1 MKKIIFSLILASL
14 ITASAVLYGCSAEKE
29 PPQITIAAE
38 GVSEYVL
45 IRPDESTN
53 ELWKAAGVIHR
64 GINDACGES
73 TIEYTTDWVNRGEEV
88 PVGTKEI
95 LFGPT
100 NRPESD
106 AAYALIPQRLNNMY
120 DYAIKFDGTRIAI
133 AGGSDEALAMAAEY
147 FTETYIKDGAVKL
160 PENLEYVYKHPFPE
174 ITIGGTPL
182 NEFTVIYQSDNH
194 YLFKQ
199 SALRFN
205 KQLDEVIGYTLP
217 VDSDENADNYEH
229 KIYLKYT
236 PKLEYTAV
244 VTEDGNLEISG
255 VPEAVEYAV
264 SDYSL
269 FTKLFDVTSYIRL
282 RYDSDA
288 RTLSAERMK
297 SFSVFF
303 LIAKVILASMPDLTA
318 LTVGSSELSKV
329 NLTRFRPLLFI
340 ASALI
345 MLVIGII
352 WLVRFVRFFKDAFS
366 NALVERVENE
376 YEQQRIERPGIFAA
390 KDYRFSIKLLC
401 IGSIFIFNM
410 SIDNVNFFMD
420 GIFSIL
426 CIIAFRSL
434 IRRGYVIMGKAEKK
448 LLTLSAAHAILN
460 FSNFIYALIYFEHGD
475 LFFVYR
481 EKEELLRYLPIEIL
495 TIAESVLLLI
505 EISWIFKL
513 LNSYTVPKIRE
524 YQRYFAERSVDG
536 FIDEFKERSRQL
548 CKIAYTLA
556 AITIIYFV
564 FYTFIRPLNESF
576 VIGNYLA
583 SIVFIIS
590 FNRALGYVSD
600 RVYLTIYKYS

>member
-1 MKKIIFSLILASL
+1 MKKKYFVLAAVFLFNPLISIFDILPDFIGYYFLLRAFTSTSYIFDNASDL
-14 ITASAVLYGCSAEKE
+14 YDSVKRMMVIGIAKFFSVLLLFVTDTTMALVLSFSFAIVEILYG
-29 PPQITIAAE
+29 
-38 GVSEYVL
+38 
-45 IRPDESTN
+45 
-53 ELWKAAGVIHR
+53 
-64 GINDACGES
+64 
-73 TIEYTTDWVNRGEEV
+73 
-88 PVGTKEI
+88 
-95 LFGPT
+95 
-100 NRPESD
+100 
-106 AAYALIPQRLNNMY
+106 
-120 DYAIKFDGTRIAI
+120 
-133 AGGSDEALAMAAEY
+133 
-147 FTETYIKDGAVKL
+147 
-160 PENLEYVYKHPFPE
+160 
-174 ITIGGTPL
+174 IGM
-182 NEFTVIYQSDNH
+182 
-194 YLFKQ
+194 
-199 SALRFN
+199 
-205 KQLDEVIGYTLP
+205 
-217 VDSDENADNYEH
+217 
-229 KIYLKYT
+229 
-236 PKLEYTAV
+236 
-244 VTEDGNLEISG
+244 
-255 VPEAVEYAV
+255 
-264 SDYSL
+264 